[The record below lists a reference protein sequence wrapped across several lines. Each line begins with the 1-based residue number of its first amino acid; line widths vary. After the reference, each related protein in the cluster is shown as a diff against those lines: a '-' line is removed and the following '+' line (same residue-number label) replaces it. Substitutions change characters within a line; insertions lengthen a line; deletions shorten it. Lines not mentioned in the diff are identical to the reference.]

1 DAYILA
7 TALLPVFGLTMEWA
21 LAQPGLVPPVTLTLP
36 VYAVGTA
43 MIAALVTLALARLRA
58 GRLSPKT

>member
-1 DAYILA
+1 
-7 TALLPVFGLTMEWA
+7 MEWA
-21 LAQPGLVPPVTLTLP
+21 LAQPGWVPPITLTLP

-58 GRLSPKT
+58 GQLSPKT